1 VSSPDI
7 GPEPAPDATP
17 ERTGAQAIMDQV
29 GGVSGL
35 IYSSLPVVA
44 FVPVSSAFGLMP
56 AVLSALGVAALILVW
71 RLYRKE
77 TVQPAISGFIGVG
90 FCALIAY
97 LMGEA
102 KGYFLYGIWMSLLW
116 AAVFAISVVIRRPV
130 VGYIW
135 GWVGGHGQGWR
146 SVKRAV
152 RIFDLATLAWV
163 LVFASRF
170 VVQNHLYDADQTGW
184 LGVARIAM
192 GWPLT
197 AVAALITYLAIKAA
211 QKAIAEAAP
220 EPDTDAPQP
229 DLEPG
234 TARQSD

>member
-1 VSSPDI
+1 
-7 GPEPAPDATP
+7 
-17 ERTGAQAIMDQV
+17 
-29 GGVSGL
+29 
-35 IYSSLPVVA
+35 
-44 FVPVSSAFGLMP
+44 
-56 AVLSALGVAALILVW
+56 
-71 RLYRKE
+71 
-77 TVQPAISGFIGVG
+77 
-90 FCALIAY
+90 
-97 LMGEA
+97 
-102 KGYFLYGIWMSLLW
+102 
-116 AAVFAISVVIRRPV
+116 
-130 VGYIW
+130 
-135 GWVGGHGQGWR
+135 
-146 SVKRAV
+146 V